1 MKFLLIVLAF
11 LGSLSAWAE
20 EDAAKQNHTERF
32 DGEPLSMIAY
42 TDTLR
47 NDSLCRDSLRSG
59 WFPYGFSR
67 DGLLPHRQT
76 QADRWRNIPEE
87 CRFRWSRPRKHF
99 LFDFVT
105 DVSRYLKAF
114 DTTYV
119 SRNRY
124 DGMLML
130 DNLNLLQRIR
140 IAGRNADG
148 RRQVLTLA
156 PVHTMRLGP
165 YGGWLGI
172 TLGYSFGIVPDRY
185 GSRTFDFSATAYAA
199 KLGFDFRYT
208 RAKGNFNL
216 VSASGFEG
224 IDEDRLAHIRLEAMT
239 CNTTAINL
247 YYVFN
252 NHHFS
257 YPAAMAMTTV
267 QLRSAGS
274 WLMGVRYDRQRITF
288 DAARAESVLQ
298 QLSPKAR
305 LMDELRFS
313 SVNYRQISLS
323 LGYAYN
329 FVPHRGWLIS
339 LGGTPLLGYK
349 YQKGE
354 SLSTH
359 KIWRSIR
366 RLNFDF
372 IFRAGLVWT
381 NGRYYVGGST
391 VSYLYDYRDGDF
403 HLTNSFHYLRL
414 YLGFYFHRQKKFK
427 GKSDFF

>member
-1 MKFLLIVLAF
+1 MKFLLAVLFF
-11 LGSLSAWAE
+11 LCPLWASADEGE
-20 EDAAKQNHTERF
+20 EKQNRTEWPNV
-32 DGEPLSMIAY
+32 EPLSTILCADSIGR
-42 TDTLR
+42 DTLR
-47 NDSLCRDSLRSG
+47 EERH
-59 WFPYGFSR
+59 PYGFSPS
-67 DGLLPHRQT
+67 GLLPHRQT
-76 QADRWRNIPEE
+76 EADRWRNIPEE

-99 LFDFVT
+99 LVDFVT
-105 DVSRYLKAF
+105 DVSRYLKAC
-114 DTTYV
+114 DTIYV

-140 IAGRNADG
+140 ISGRNNEG
-148 RRQVLTLA
+148 KHQTLTLA

-172 TLGYSFGIVPDRY
+172 TLGYSFGLVPDRY
-185 GSRTFDFSATAYAA
+185 GSHTFDFSATAYSA
-199 KLGFDFRYT
+199 KVGFDFRYT

-216 VSASGFEG
+216 LNATGFDG
-224 IDEDRLAHIRLEAMT
+224 IDADRLTNIRLETMT

-252 NHHFS
+252 HHHFS

-274 WLMGVRYDRQRITF
+274 WLMGMRYDQQRITF
-288 DAARAESVLQ
+288 DADKTERVLQ
-298 QLSPKAR
+298 QLSPTVR

-313 SVNYRQISLS
+313 SVNYHQVSFS

-329 FVPHRGWLIS
+329 FVPHRGWLLS
-339 LGGTPLLGYK
+339 FGGTPLLGYK

-354 SLSTH
+354 SISTQ

-366 RLNFDF
+366 NLNFDF
-372 IFRAGLVWT
+372 IFRAGVVWT
-381 NGRYYVGGST
+381 TGRYYVGGST
-391 VSYLYDYRDGDF
+391 VSYFYDYRDEGF
-403 HLTNSFHYLRL
+403 HLTNSLHYLRL
-414 YLGFYFHRQKKFK
+414 YLGLYFHRQKKFK
-427 GKSDFF
+427 GKGDFF